1 MAILSCAN
9 FLNGYGTSNLKS
21 SVSREKNGAG
31 KRLGTRPEKAWAN
44 THTFGWS
51 DMDHWFGGIDKI
63 DDYDSVVMNIL
74 AIMCT
79 WSADPNCIHFE
90 YQLLL

>member
-1 MAILSCAN
+1 MAILSCTN
-9 FLNGYGTSNLKS
+9 FLKGYGTSNLKS
-21 SVSREKNGAG
+21 SVSREKTELERDWERG
-31 KRLGTRPEKAWAN
+31 RRRPGL
-44 THTFGWS
+44 THTFCWS

-63 DDYDSVVMNIL
+63 DDYDSVVMNTL